1 MLKNIVNPTS
11 VEALK
16 FIETYH
22 KSKPDKTMLLLVGDC
37 VTGGTINS
45 FCSHP
50 IKTKMIENMVN
61 DFRDVII
68 FIVSYNKFEKAE
80 SKLKSL
86 SMMSTYKI
94 DTLTSTQNL
103 VLKF

>member
-1 MLKNIVNPTS
+1 
-11 VEALK
+11 
-16 FIETYH
+16 
-22 KSKPDKTMLLLVGDC
+22 
-37 VTGGTINS
+37 
-45 FCSHP
+45 
-50 IKTKMIENMVN
+50 MVN

-68 FIVSYNKFEKAE
+68 FIVSYNKFEKAK
-80 SKLKSL
+80 SILKSL

>member
-1 MLKNIVNPTS
+1 LPVS
-11 VEALK
+11 
-16 FIETYH
+16 
-22 KSKPDKTMLLLVGDC
+22 LLLVGVF

-50 IKTKMIENMVN
+50 NKIIMIEIVVN
-61 DFRDVII
+61 NLRHIRMFV
-68 FIVSYNKFEKAE
+68 VSYYKFEKAE